1 MKNISSIL
9 NGIINGRDSNL
20 LGQSTVCGNAH
31 TCERSNIQGI
41 QFPLENLYSIQP
53 ETCAVIA
60 LVFPPSAREKSK
72 NNILFRV
79 EPESFHMERR
89 LERKPG

>member
-1 MKNISSIL
+1 
-9 NGIINGRDSNL
+9 
-20 LGQSTVCGNAH
+20 
-31 TCERSNIQGI
+31 
-41 QFPLENLYSIQP
+41 
-53 ETCAVIA
+53 
-60 LVFPPSAREKSK
+60 VFPPSAREKSK